1 MPAPVFLVRSST
13 PLAAGLL
20 WALLSLSVAANETT
34 KDPRAFIDLVGSLS
48 DGETLTI
55 PPGTYRLCDTESSGI
70 NISGIE
76 DAVMAAEGVTV
87 VLKSPQGLRFE
98 DCKNVRVT
106 GLTVDYDPFP
116 FSQGTIKRI
125 DASKEEL
132 AVELDE
138 GFPTP
143 DTLPQRDSLL
153 YFVFDPETLVPRPLL
168 WEGFGEFSPLPDGLW
183 RFARPT
189 AGTFFGELAR
199 AVAPKEGDKIAFFN
213 RGGPVFDL
221 QDCAALHFE
230 DVTVHAAP
238 GYAFFEER
246 GDGGHR
252 YTRCRIVRPEGS
264 KRLLTTGADG
274 FHSYLVR
281 RGPTIED
288 CEFNDTADDTIA
300 VHGFFSFVTGGE
312 DPATVQMVS
321 PFGADFDVG
330 ETLRFYLMPH
340 GKPVGEAKV
349 VSVRVAEP
357 SEVKTPPD
365 QLLAAWAKEG
375 LRTRKKNP
383 DMKVRVVGLD
393 SPVEFPAD
401 AMLLVSCRGLAGNG
415 TLVKN
420 TVIRRSHK
428 RGILVKADDVTIEGN
443 TLEEVAG
450 PSILIEPELF
460 WLEGPLPRGV
470 TIRDNTIIRSSWRS
484 MNEEGSKFGL
494 GGAIDIGTLF
504 GRRAFPP
511 QQDPYPL
518 MEDFTIEGNTISDS
532 GAYAIVL
539 GNVRGARVEGNTING
554 VFRRPGAAA
563 SRGLSRAFDAT
574 EHDAGAA
581 ADPAAPPGAVI
592 VHGCEDVKFSGNA
605 ITTGGEIKGLVV
617 GPWCRDVK
625 EVGE

>member
-1 MPAPVFLVRSST
+1 M
-13 PLAAGLL
+13 
-20 WALLSLSVAANETT
+20 LSLSVAGDQAT
-34 KDPRAFIDLVGSLS
+34 KDPQTFIDLVGSLR
-48 DGETLTI
+48 DGATVTV
-55 PPGTYRLCDTESSGI
+55 PPGVYRLCDTESRGI
-70 NISGIE
+70 KISDIK
-76 DAVMAAEGVTV
+76 DAVILAEGVTL
-87 VLKSPQGLRFE
+87 VLKPAQGLKFE
-98 DCKNVRVT
+98 GCKNVRVK
-106 GLTVDYDPFP
+106 GLTVDYDPLP

-132 AVELDE
+132 AVALDE

-143 DTLPQRDSLL
+143 DKLPQRDSLL

-168 WEGFGEFSPLPDGLW
+168 WEGFREFGALPDGLW

-189 AGTFFGELAR
+189 ADTFFGELGR
-199 AVAPKEGDKIAFFN
+199 PVAPKEGDKIAFFN

-221 QDCAALHFE
+221 RDCAALRFE

-238 GYAFFEER
+238 SYAFFEER
-246 GDGGHR
+246 GEGGHC

-300 VHGFFSFVTGGE
+300 VHGFFSFVTGIENG
-312 DPATVQMVS
+312 ASLQMVS
-321 PFGADFDVG
+321 PFGPDFGIG

-349 VSVRVAEP
+349 VSVREAEP
-357 SEVKTPPD
+357 DEVKIPPD
-365 QLLAAWAKEG
+365 ELLATWAKDG

-393 SPVEFPAD
+393 SPLTLPAD
-401 AMLLVSCRGLAGNG
+401 VMVLVSCSSLAGSG
-415 TLVKN
+415 TVVKN

-428 RGILVKADDVTIEGN
+428 RGILVKADDVTIEVN
-443 TLEEVAG
+443 TLEDVAG

-470 TIRDNTIIRSSWRS
+470 TIRDNTITRSSWRS

-518 MEDFTIEGNTISDS
+518 MENFTIEGNTISDS

-574 EHDAGAA
+574 EHDLGATS
-581 ADPAAPPGAVI
+581 DPAAPPAAVI
-592 VHGCEDVKFSGNA
+592 VHSCEDVKFSGNT
-605 ITTGGEIKGLVV
+605 ITAGGEIKDMVV
-617 GPWCRDVK
+617 GPWCRDI
-625 EVGE
+625 EGAAE